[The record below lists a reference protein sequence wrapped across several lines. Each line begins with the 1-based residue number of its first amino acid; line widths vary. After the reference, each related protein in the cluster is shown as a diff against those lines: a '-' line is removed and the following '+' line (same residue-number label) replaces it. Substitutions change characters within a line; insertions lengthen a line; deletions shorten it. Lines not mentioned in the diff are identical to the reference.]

1 MAELETITPEE
12 ARARLLLAYSRS
24 YDGRF
29 LDALRRPLLNPIEQR
44 NKKGR
49 RRVHPL
55 VVIGLVLIALAGVS
69 AAIFS
74 LRLWGA

>member
-12 ARARLLLAYSRS
+12 ARVRLLLAYSRS

-29 LDALRRPLLNPIEQR
+29 TDALRRPLLDPIEQR
-44 NKKGR
+44 NQKGR

-55 VVIGLVLIALAGVS
+55 AVIGLVLIALASVS
-69 AAIFS
+69 AAVFS
-74 LRLWGA
+74 LHLWGE

>member
-1 MAELETITPEE
+1 MAEFETITPEE
-12 ARARLLLAYSRS
+12 ARVRLLLTYSRS